1 MSHKGLEY
9 ILYQRNNFL
18 NFIRDNVKINIIF
31 DINPLVARVN
41 ARAQP
46 HFTRP
51 GSSQLVRQCMPPGLE
66 SRLNTQ
72 FVFLVPS
79 YLTCYYALTQERTC
93 GD

>member
-51 GSSQLVRQCMPPGLE
+51 GCLISASAAVHAPWPR
-66 SRLNTQ
+66 
-72 FVFLVPS
+72 V
-79 YLTCYYALTQERTC
+79 
-93 GD
+93 